1 MNIIEN
7 NKIQMKKTNEMILNG
22 LKLIYEINGMIF
34 QKRKEMKK
42 ADYESGKFHYKMCHE
57 TKEINAL
64 IKRTI
69 KETFFSDST
78 KTHWSQ
84 RMKKWQCGKSW
95 TFYDTRE
102 GAIEAFNVKHA
113 DAIKKCDDEK
123 CRIFEKYNVTPEDIA
138 KITATL
144 PQKYRN

>member
-1 MNIIEN
+1 M
-7 NKIQMKKTNEMILNG
+7 
-22 LKLIYEINGMIF
+22 
-34 QKRKEMKK
+34 
-42 ADYESGKFHYKMCHE
+42 
-57 TKEINAL
+57 
-64 IKRTI
+64 
-69 KETFFSDST
+69 DST

-102 GAIEAFNVKHA
+102 EAIEAFNVKHA

-123 CRIFEKYNVTPEDIA
+123 RRIFEKYNVTPEDIA

-144 PQKYRN
+144 PRKYRS